1 MSITHTLLQI
11 EKRDAKSDIS
21 SCSTTLTHPQ
31 ETQDSSKKNVSGQ
44 NGKACAKKKVL
55 LIHPMGECWIA
66 GEKDVSR
73 IANIMPP
80 LGLCSLAAWVEQH
93 GHQAFIHD
101 CYAHPGDYEKIY
113 DFVRTEQPEFVG
125 FTATTSA
132 FLEGIR
138 IVEKIKA
145 IAPNTT
151 IICGGAHISALRE
164 SLMKDYPVLDFG
176 VVGEGENTLLFLM
189 QQDLQGSEVSGPLEQ
204 HGLLYRQNEQVVF
217 TGFLPRQEA
226 LDLDA
231 LPYPAYEKLAGFPDA
246 YNLPIF
252 NYPKGPGTTI
262 VSSRGCP
269 YTCSYCDRT
278 VFKSSFRYNSPEY
291 MLKMMLHLKE
301 RYGIRHIN
309 FYDDLFTLHK
319 KRVIGFCNL
328 MIERKPGVTFNCA
341 VRAEHIDLDLLKL
354 MKKAGCWMISLG
366 IETGDPELLKLHR
379 SNSDLEMIRSKVK
392 LIKQAGIRTKGLF
405 IMGLPGETEE
415 SIDRTFNYALELPL
429 DDLNLAKYTPFPG
442 APSYEGV
449 REHGTFNEDWELMNC
464 VNFVFIPNGL
474 TKERMEVR
482 YKEFYY
488 RHHSRFHILFD
499 YFTMLWRS
507 PHSWYRLLRNFKDFW
522 RVRKNFVAT
531 VRESSEADCLPG

>member
-1 MSITHTLLQI
+1 MSITNALLQI
-11 EKRDAKSDIS
+11 ENREVSSRGNNLMDTQQAKDNLIR
-21 SCSTTLTHPQ
+21 
-31 ETQDSSKKNVSGQ
+31 KIV
-44 NGKACAKKKVL
+44 
-55 LIHPMGECWIA
+55 LIHPMGECWVA

-101 CYAHPGDYEKIY
+101 CYAHPDDYEKIY
-113 DFVRTEQPEFVG
+113 DLVRTEQPEFVG

-138 IVEKIKA
+138 IAEKIKA

-164 SLMKDYPVLDFG
+164 SLMKDYPVIDFG
-176 VVGEGENTLLFLM
+176 VVGEGENTLLYLM
-189 QQDLQGSEVSGPLEQ
+189 QQDLQGSEAPGPFEQ
-204 HGLLYRQNEQVVF
+204 HGLLYRQDEQVVF

-226 LDLDA
+226 LDLDT

-291 MLKMMLHLKE
+291 MLKMLLHLKD

-319 KRVIGFCNL
+319 KRVVGFCNL
-328 MIERKPGVTFNCA
+328 MIERKTGVTFNCA

-379 SNSDLEMIRSKVK
+379 SNSDLDMIRNKVK

-415 SIDRTFNYALELPL
+415 SIDRTFTYALELPL
-429 DDLNLAKYTPFPG
+429 DDLNLAKFTPFPG

-488 RHHSRFHILFD
+488 RHHQRFHILFD

-507 PHSWYRLLRNFKDFW
+507 PNSWYRLLVNLKDFW
-522 RVRKNFVAT
+522 RVRKSFVAA
-531 VRESSEADCLPG
+531 VRSSAETECSPG

>member
-1 MSITHTLLQI
+1 MSTPNALLQI
-11 EKRDAKSDIS
+11 EKRDVSSGTSSVTPTEQAKNS
-21 SCSTTLTHPQ
+21 L
-31 ETQDSSKKNVSGQ
+31 KRNVNSQ
-44 NGKACAKKKVL
+44 NARGTVKKKIV
-55 LIHPMGECWIA
+55 LIHPMGECWVA
-66 GEKDVSR
+66 GEKDVAR

-93 GHQAFIHD
+93 GHEAFIHD
-101 CYAHPGDYEKIY
+101 CYAHPGDYEKVY
-113 DFVRTEQPEFVG
+113 DLVRTEQPEFVG

-151 IICGGAHISALRE
+151 IVCGGAHISALRE
-164 SLMKDYPVLDFG
+164 SLMKDYPVIDYG
-176 VVGEGENTLLFLM
+176 VVGEGENTLLYLM
-189 QQDLQGSEVSGPLEQ
+189 EQDLQDAEVPESFEH
-204 HGLLYRQNEQVVF
+204 HGLLYRREGQVVF

-226 LDLDA
+226 LDLDS

-291 MLKMMLHLKE
+291 MLKMLLHLKE

-319 KRVIGFCNL
+319 KRVVGFCNL
-328 MIERKPGVTFNCA
+328 MLEREPGVTWNCA

-488 RHHSRFHILFD
+488 RHHQRFHILFD

-507 PHSWYRLLRNFKDFW
+507 PNSWYRLLRNLKDFW
-522 RVRKNFVAT
+522 HVRKSFIAGI
-531 VRESSEADCLPG
+531 RENSETECQPG